1 MARSHAAGAVR
12 RAEHIHARHTT
23 RDTLSFLVE
32 LLSGTTF
39 CAGFVESCQCH
50 LVFSFP
56 RRGYHQFRL
65 GTHRTLQSSYVPAHN
80 SFGITSGKRDNHME
94 EAHKLP
100 RGRSCCCRRL
110 RLPRE
115 LSSSCVA
122 SPPYYCC
129 YCLQALRES
138 RNAGVVG
145 AAVRLH
151 LPRFRLGS
159 STASSCRG
167 EVSGFPP
174 GTCARL
180 SRRTCEEG
188 PGHQQSGEGVFES
201 WDVFGRKGV
210 SAMGVFGKDSFSA
223 PSTVAERERERER
236 ESTVETRLRPPLTP
250 PKQRNGYYCTTHR
263 LILVTT
269 CTAATE
275 RSSLA
280 GRRVVCVSS
289 AHQWSQVRHPW
300 PCIHT

>member
-1 MARSHAAGAVR
+1 MSSSFFVSKAWVSPISVR
-12 RAEHIHARHTT
+12 HSPHSTVK
-23 RDTLSFLVE
+23 L
-32 LLSGTTF
+32 
-39 CAGFVESCQCH
+39 
-50 LVFSFP
+50 
-56 RRGYHQFRL
+56 
-65 GTHRTLQSSYVPAHN
+65 PAHN

-188 PGHQQSGEGVFES
+188 PVGHQQ
-201 WDVFGRKGV
+201 K
-210 SAMGVFGKDSFSA
+210 
-223 PSTVAERERERER
+223 
-236 ESTVETRLRPPLTP
+236 
-250 PKQRNGYYCTTHR
+250 
-263 LILVTT
+263 
-269 CTAATE
+269 
-275 RSSLA
+275 A
-280 GRRVVCVSS
+280 GRAFLSLGTCSDARVFL
-289 AHQWSQVRHPW
+289 QWE
-300 PCIHT
+300 CLAKIHFQPLAP